1 MNYNSKHVKIA
12 LICSFLATLVM
23 HLSIAIVKIEDI
35 INETKVEN
43 PGPIFR
49 LLWDFKRSLNGYN
62 TNTIVIFL
70 ALAMI
75 FYYILEKQSKILP
88 VAVVTSGV
96 LTFFQVFGMAF
107 KADNSWN
114 PIFGGARAFVKAIVL
129 TIGYGILYYY
139 IIIALFIL
147 FENFSFVKK
156 DVKVTSWFTNNK
168 KSLFVVALLI
178 MLMWLPYYA
187 SAFPGL
193 TNYDFFDMLNT
204 YYGKDTN
211 SLRVVIPIDP
221 SVTLNNNNPVIQT
234 LWAVFVMK
242 VGNKL
247 GSPYIGLFIFILLQF
262 IMFALVLSYVIK
274 WLAAKNIN
282 KKLRIALLLI
292 YGLVPIHNNFALTT
306 LKDTNFS
313 AAMVIYLLCIIDM
326 VLDIKAFTAKKFNLV
341 KVCLSAIIMV
351 FLRNNGFYVILL
363 SAIILLI
370 TYRKY
375 YKKILIPF
383 LVPILLYEVVTNA
396 VYPALKISPGGEAE
410 AYSIPL
416 QQVARLVVEHEEALT
431 EEDKDVIRC
440 IINYDQIKERYK
452 PEISDPIKSTFKVR
466 HTKKE
471 FSDFMALWAK
481 YLVKYP
487 DTYVQ
492 ATMNNTYG
500 YFFPEG
506 ANWLTYVEITPPGE
520 PYGLVNI
527 EKTKT
532 FREESTQ
539 LAYLYRNIPVI
550 GMLESIGFNTWLIIF
565 SIAIL
570 VYNKKKKMIFM
581 MLPTMLLILTAIA
594 GPVNTMMR
602 YAYPAVLTA
611 PVYFMMTGYVIW
623 AAKNKKEDLTEEKV
637 LDENISDSASV

>member
-35 INETKVEN
+35 INETKVEK

-326 VLDIKAFTAKKFNLV
+326 ALDIKAFTAKKFNLV

-370 TYRKY
+370 AYRKY

-416 QQVARLVVEHEEALT
+416 QQVARLVVEHEDALT

-487 DTYVQ
+487 DIYVQ